1 MSRAVSYTHL
11 YKNVINKAV
20 ELNRSGIDCQL
31 AIETSGH
38 AAYKENYF
46 LDDGAYLATKIVIKA
61 AQMKK
66 AKAGLEDVLQSLKEP
81 LESAEYRFS
90 VGRED
95 FSDYAQ
101 RILEDMQQWAQED
114 RDKIGISVVKPNY
127 EGVRIRFDSP
137 GLAGWCLMRKSLHD
151 PKTVS
156 YTHLDVY
163 KRQT

>member
-1 MSRAVSYTHL
+1 
-11 YKNVINKAV
+11 
-20 ELNRSGIDCQL
+20 
-31 AIETSGH
+31 
-38 AAYKENYF
+38 
-46 LDDGAYLATKIVIKA
+46 
-61 AQMKK
+61 MKK

-114 RDKIGISVVKPNY
+114 RDKIGISLVKPNY

-151 PKTVS
+151 PKMPLNIEVTEGS
-156 YTHLDVY
+156 CGEILDVISDFLKSY
-163 KRQT
+163 DVSL